1 MGVPPAIAE
10 RIADALDPFRRP
22 QYTDGNRVA
31 LLASAQDFFPRLHA
45 AIATARQS
53 IWIETYILADDATGH
68 ALVDALRL
76 AAQRGV
82 AVRVL
87 VDGFGSGEYARRLAQ
102 QFPEFGASL
111 RIYRP
116 ERWWRPER
124 RLFRRLHRKIAVVDD
139 RIAFVGGI
147 NVDDSPARDE
157 LTGEDIGPRLDFA
170 VACEG
175 PVVAAIAFAV
185 RRLWWGVSVASLADV
200 GEPPPRRSPPPA
212 PLPGGVRAALILRD
226 NLRHRRSIEHSY
238 LAAVRSATGRILI
251 ACAYFQPGHRFRR
264 ALVAAAR
271 RGVRVTLLL
280 QGRVEYRL
288 QHYAQRALYGQLL
301 AAGME
306 IHEYRRSYLHAK
318 VAVVDDGWAT
328 VGSSNIDPLSL
339 LLAREAN
346 VVVRDRAF
354 CEQLRGH
361 IDAAIAGDSRR
372 LLPDDY
378 ARRGALARAADWLA
392 YGIMR
397 LATATLARS
406 RYWTS

>member
-1 MGVPPAIAE
+1 MGAPRAIAE
-10 RIADALDPFRRP
+10 RIADTLDPFRRP
-22 QYTDGNRVA
+22 HYTDGNRIV
-31 LLASAQDFFPRLHA
+31 LLASAQQYFPRLHA
-45 AIATARQS
+45 AIAGAARS
-53 IWIETYILADDATGH
+53 IWLETYILADDATGR
-68 ALVDALRL
+68 ALLEALR
-76 AAQRGV
+76 AAARRGV

-87 VDGFGSGEYARRLAQ
+87 VDGFGGGEFARRLAQ
-102 QFPEFGASL
+102 EFPALGAQL

-147 NVDDSPARDE
+147 NVDDGPAHDE
-157 LTGEDIGPRLDFA
+157 LTGEPIGPRLDFA
-170 VACEG
+170 VECQG
-175 PVVAAIAFAV
+175 PIVAVIAFAV
-185 RRLWWGVSVASLADV
+185 RRLWWSVGVKGLPDLA
-200 GEPPPRRSPPPA
+200 EQPPRRLPA
-212 PLPGGVRAALILRD
+212 GAPFADGVRAAVILRD

-238 LAAVRSATGRILI
+238 LAAVRAAREHIVI
-251 ACAYFQPGHRFRR
+251 ACAYFQPGQRFRR

-306 IHEYRRSYLHAK
+306 IHEYRLSYLHAK
-318 VAVVDDGWAT
+318 VAVIDREWAT

-354 CEQLRGH
+354 SDQLRGN
-361 IDAAIAGDSRR
+361 IEAAIRDDSR
-372 LLPDDY
+372 LLMAADY
-378 ARRGALARAADWLA
+378 ARRSALTRVIDWVAYGAMRAA
-392 YGIMR
+392 
-397 LATATLARS
+397 TTVLARS

>member
-1 MGVPPAIAE
+1 MGAPRAIAE
-10 RIADALDPFRRP
+10 RIADALDPSRRP
-22 QYTDGNRVA
+22 HYTDGNRID
-31 LLASAQDFFPRLHA
+31 LLASAQRYFPRLHA
-45 AIATARQS
+45 AIAGATRS
-53 IWIETYILADDATGH
+53 IWLETYILADDATGR
-68 ALVDALRL
+68 ALVEALR
-76 AAQRGV
+76 AAAGRGV
-82 AVRVL
+82 EVRVL
-87 VDGFGSGEYARRLAQ
+87 VDGFGSGEFARRLAVR
-102 QFPEFGASL
+102 FPQFGAQL

-147 NVDDSPARDE
+147 NVDDSPVRDE
-157 LTGEDIGPRLDFA
+157 LTGEPIGPRLDFA
-170 VACEG
+170 VECEG
-175 PVVAAIAFAV
+175 PIVAGIAFAM
-185 RRLWWGVSVASLADV
+185 RRLWWGVAVAGLTDIA
-200 GEPPPRRSPPPA
+200 EPPPRRVAPAA
-212 PLPGGVRAALILRD
+212 PLAGGVRAAIILRD

-238 LAAVRSATGRILI
+238 LAAVRAAREQILI
-251 ACAYFQPGHRFRR
+251 ACAYFQPGQRFRR

-318 VAVVDDGWAT
+318 VAVIDGDWAT

-354 CEQLRGH
+354 CDQLRGD
-361 IDAAIAGDSRR
+361 IVEAIRNDSRVLR
-372 LLPDDY
+372 AADY
-378 ARRGALARAADWLA
+378 ARRPGVARAIDWIA
-392 YGIMR
+392 YGAMR
-397 LATATLARS
+397 AATALLARS